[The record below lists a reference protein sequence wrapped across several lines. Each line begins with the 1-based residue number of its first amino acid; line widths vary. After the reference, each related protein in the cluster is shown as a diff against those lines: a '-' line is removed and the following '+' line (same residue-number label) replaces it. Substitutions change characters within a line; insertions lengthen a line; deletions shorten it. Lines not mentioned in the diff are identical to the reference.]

1 MASQKT
7 RAPVH
12 QPPVEEPEEE
22 DEDMEDDDEFDD
34 DEFDDE
40 DMDLGAILEPFLATE
55 DGQTIATALVSIAK
69 HMENQNKILIKMLT
83 QMSKPAAAVEAPA
96 ASA

>member
-1 MASQKT
+1 MASHPPKKT
-7 RAPVH
+7 
-12 QPPVEEPEEE
+12 QPEEE
-22 DEDMEDDDEFDD
+22 DEDMEEEEDDEFDD

-40 DMDLGAILEPFLATE
+40 GMDLGAVLEPFLATE

-83 QMSKPAAAVEAPA
+83 QMTRPETPTA
-96 ASA
+96 